1 MNYVELVIHS
11 ANTEIFDMVIAE
23 LSLYGYDGFE
33 ESIASIKA
41 FIKEDEF
48 DKAFIQSLSE
58 KYHFKY
64 SPSIIPHQN
73 WNQLWE
79 SNFEPIN
86 VDGFVGVRAEF
97 HPPVENV
104 LHEIIIT
111 PKMSFGTGH
120 HATTFMMMQLMR
132 DVNFKNR
139 SVFDFGTGT
148 GILAILAEKLGA
160 SKIIAI
166 DNDDW
171 CIENA
176 VENVLKNECQNIEI
190 KKGESANLKQPFQI
204 IIANINRNI
213 ILENITYLIDN
224 LIVGGILLLS
234 GLLKEDEFT
243 IRVSCEKSGLSFEK
257 IVEKNGWIALE
268 FTR

>member
-1 MNYVELVIHS
+1 MNYAELIILSADVEIL
-11 ANTEIFDMVIAE
+11 DMIIAE
-23 LSLYGYDGFE
+23 LSLCGYDGFE
-33 ESIASIKA
+33 ESTASLKA

-48 DKAFIQSLSE
+48 DKVFIQALSE

-64 SPSIIPHQN
+64 SSSIIPYQN

-79 SNFEPIN
+79 SNFEPIS
-86 VDGFVGVRAEF
+86 VDDFVGVRADF
-97 HPPVENV
+97 HQPIENV

-120 HATTFMMMQLMR
+120 HATTFMMMQLMKGI
-132 DVNFKNR
+132 DFTNKTVL
-139 SVFDFGTGT
+139 DFGTGT
-148 GILAILAEKLGA
+148 GILAILAEKLNA

-176 VENVLKNECQNIEI
+176 GENLLKNNCQNIEI
-190 KKGESANLKQPFQI
+190 KKGESANLNQPFQV

-213 ILENITYLIDN
+213 ILDNITYLVDN
-224 LIVGGILLLS
+224 LIVGGSLLLS
-234 GLLKEDEFT
+234 GLLKEDET
-243 IRVSCEKSGLSFEK
+243 EIRESCGKFGLRFEK